1 MRRLLY
7 HNFGIMAFI
16 VLSLTSFSC
25 GSDLPPEGT
34 YRGTLVM
41 EDGNSM
47 VTLEILPDQKA
58 ILKGLFPK
66 TTEGTWKVESVG
78 GGYAKDDLWATFKF
92 PEHRGTLKLQNTKD
106 GLIVHEIAARIEG
119 KPILRPIKLKE
130 AKPLLRRA
138 FS

>member
-1 MRRLLY
+1 MKRLFDHQY
-7 HNFGIMAFI
+7 RIFAF
-16 VLSLTSFSC
+16 VFLSAACFSC

-92 PEHRGTLKLQNTKD
+92 PEHRVTLKLQNTKD

-119 KPILRPIKLKE
+119 KTILRPIKLKE